1 MAQFNYNQWS
11 QQRSTNQT
19 SGERKEF
26 DFMGTYLKNDG
37 DSVVVRFPYKS
48 MDDLVFESTH
58 LVVGVFPNDK
68 YGKRVCCSGDD
79 ACPLCSQGIKRDIRC
94 AITAVAYI
102 PDNGKVVQKAVIWDR
117 PGMFAD
123 TDIKTLITEY
133 GDLTQHLFKI
143 KRTGS
148 GTATRYSTNIIMN
161 KAVYP
166 DALYPVDFSV
176 LEGIDASKILFK
188 SLKQYET
195 ALNGDTEE
203 GNEVAQTTQVETKV
217 EVEQVQK
224 VEQVSQPVQQ
234 PSQPIQQPTQ
244 QSSGVTRYRF

>member
-1 MAQFNYNQWS
+1 MAQFNYNQFS
-11 QQRSTNQT
+11 KQKTSNQNQT
-19 SGERKEF
+19 ERKEF

-37 DSVVVRFPYKS
+37 DSVVVRFPYTS
-48 MDDLVFESTH
+48 MNDLVFESTH

-79 ACPLCSQGIKRDIRC
+79 TCPLCAQAIKRDIRC

-102 PDNGKVVQKAVIWDR
+102 PNGGQVTKKAVIWDR

-123 TDIKTLITEY
+123 TDIKTLMTEY

-148 GTATRYSTNIIMN
+148 GTSTRYSINIIMN

-166 DALYPVDFSV
+166 DTLYGADFSI
-176 LEGIDASKILFK
+176 LEGIEASKILFK
-188 SLKQYET
+188 SLKQYEE
-195 ALNGDTEE
+195 AVNGSTEQE
-203 GNEVAQTTQVETKV
+203 TEATQEEVQETSYQAPVQTTPAPQRTQVETR
-217 EVEQVQK
+217 
-224 VEQVSQPVQQ
+224 QQ
-234 PSQPIQQPTQ
+234 TS
-244 QSSGVTRYRF
+244 SSGVTRYKF